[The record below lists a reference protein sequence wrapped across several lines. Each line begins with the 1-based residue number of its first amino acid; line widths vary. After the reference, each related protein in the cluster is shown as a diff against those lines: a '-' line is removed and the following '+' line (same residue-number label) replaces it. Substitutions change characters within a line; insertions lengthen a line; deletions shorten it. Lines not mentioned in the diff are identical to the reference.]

1 MALPALPTD
10 WGSYDAARKIAWFNA
25 NNVTVGDLREAGVS
39 EPEIQWIVLNGMTP
53 GGVSLPQD
61 WFTRTGQSKVD
72 WFIQNRITEQQL
84 LALGISAQEISD
96 IKSIYNY
103 VDIPA
108 KEAKELEQKSNQA
121 IAGTASSSTSNIAGK
136 IAILGDSLSS
146 ALGYDTTGAAQ
157 KNLTDILGNDITN
170 VSRGGMTTY
179 EALTGNKPDSL
190 SGLQEASAFAPF
202 GGTFETFLTSFKPET
217 VLLRYGA
224 ADAAL
229 LKNPETTI
237 ANIEKMIQLSKTAG
251 SNPVLVGIPPVAK
264 TGDARHG
271 GVYGNYFDFMPP
283 LVDAINS
290 GMQNLAEK
298 YGIKYI
304 DLSGIQIP
312 QGGLLDGLHP
322 NVETGEIIARAISD
336 QIKTIPT
343 TQTTTAPPTTTA
355 PLTTQPITTS
365 GVFKPYGM
373 ELKEGWIYE
382 PEFDK
387 PFQNPLTGQQLTVQ
401 EYEANIIHPN
411 ETKWEGKW
419 LSDSTIS
426 FLKGQINSGKS
437 LYNLNFQ
444 TPGNSDAWHTDDIA
458 KRLTALG
465 ITNLDQIGVDQT
477 KGIYNKATG
486 NPLNTSIVGGKG
498 GNIIGST
505 GAGAGYSNY
514 IIQTDAFGS
523 PIIVPEW
530 NQSNFLAKNPLLTQV
545 LAMGASLL
553 VPGIGQAIAPY
564 VSSVVGAAAAP
575 AVSNFLVRTAV
586 NTIFNGGDLSKA
598 FLGAATG
605 TALNMVTDVVA
616 NELANSGII
625 SGATAAE
632 KLATA
637 RLFAGPMTNAI
648 YAIAQGQDPLPT
660 LLGGAVNAAISTGIN
675 EVANAQKLDPTS
687 KALLQI
693 GVSQAINTA
702 RTGTFNPVSL
712 FNQLLN
718 LGFSQAQAG
727 KMAGGATP
735 DSAKSNTAIGAVAV
749 DKNGELYTIDDDGNR
764 LMLSGNSAG
773 RVYTPTEWNSIQTA
787 LSAGQAQYVNG
798 LINAMN
804 SGTIKPEDVTSDLKN
819 AGYSDAKVAEIFAAN
834 QQFVDR
840 AKKTQELV
848 SDYTAVGSDLSRES
862 ALERL
867 RSLGFDEA
875 DANTYISNIDK
886 QVTARNNYV
895 NVSRDYIN
903 GAATESQLQSAMD
916 AAGIKGD
923 LANQQL
929 LYYRAIK
936 AGDELTSSEAT
947 QAAVAGLRSWNVIDR
962 KGTQVSWDLNDDG
975 TPYVKAARDASG
987 KDITDLFYGS
997 SPQAVQKYAIEDQQR
1012 YVDRFQKQL
1021 TTTAEKYFAPGS
1033 KVTPDQAVAM
1043 LKQTDGMTDA
1053 MAKDLVGRWDQQ
1065 KEAVARNGISYNQ
1078 ETGKTTRILTPEE
1091 FERVMS
1097 KANVDMTGDKFNQRY
1112 QAYLYTNGELLR
1124 TGNAKDGFV
1133 LPGEV
1138 VEVFN
1143 KGKNITQLPT
1153 NTFIDEVGK
1162 AVSEGIKA
1170 GQSIGSP
1177 AQNFI
1182 NSLSANFLG
1191 LFPRAGAGIVSVVSG
1206 DAANDVAVALRGIA
1220 KIASDS
1226 SDALMPDLA
1235 SEANKWMG
1243 KISEAQGPGA
1253 KLGAA
1258 WQWASDS
1265 PTSFGSLAWTAG
1277 KELSEDMISFA
1288 LMGKALK
1295 TIGTAPGVALGSA
1308 LTDFA
1313 LNYGGVTEENISQ
1326 LINQGLSSE
1335 QAASLAG
1342 QGAMPAAI
1350 AETIVGGI
1358 AALVPS
1364 AKTAIKDLISLPY
1377 KATVDGVEEAA
1388 SYVFNQKGLGQSID
1402 LNDFWTSGVIAA
1414 TVGGAGHGGA
1424 SLSVFLS
1431 PQGQGQVIKD
1441 ASDLGLSISQ
1451 DPFLIPETAR
1461 ATITSVIGNT
1471 AVMKGPSGQTYVA
1484 DLGNQNITAGQ
1495 QVNIYSLDTTPVQIT
1510 PSEMKDYLSLVNQA
1524 YQGQLGRNPTADE
1537 VGFAI
1542 KDLSGVGQLQEK
1554 LNATQ
1559 EGQRFDQ
1566 LVETFKTTI
1575 GRNPTADEIKA
1586 NITRLGNNEITLN
1599 QLKQELAK
1607 TNEGVLYE
1615 QKQIFNAQTDAQ
1627 IAANAKSLLD
1637 QGKTTYADFKTF
1649 MNSMGLASDRQLNVL
1664 DTITPR
1670 ANVAGTVTSII
1681 GDNAVVTG
1689 TDGQMY
1695 TMLRVAPNNYLMQ
1708 VGDQVKLGVSTVK
1721 PTATPTVEV
1730 TTKIADVIAASVS
1743 KSTSISLSQSVSEAA
1758 VSTSISKSQS
1768 LSVSY
1773 SQSQSLSASTSV
1785 SVSESQ
1791 SKSISLSQ
1799 SVSTVELEKSISLS
1813 KSVSTSVSTS
1823 ASLST
1828 STSLSQS
1835 VSASTSTS
1843 QSVSASISKSVSI
1856 SEAVSLSASVSE
1868 QMEKDRLK
1876 GLSISAS
1883 LSESISKAVSVS
1895 ESISKAVSISES
1907 TSASIS
1913 TSQSISKATSISQ
1926 SLSASTSQSES
1937 VSKATSIS
1945 ASVSAS
1951 TSASLSASTSQ
1962 SISLSQEVSKQVSI
1976 SQSTSQSIALSQS
1989 LSQSQA
1995 VSVSASVSE
2004 SVSKSVSTSLS
2015 LSQST
2020 SAALSSSASQS
2031 LSLSQKMSEDIVR
2044 GLSISASLS
2053 ASQSVS
2059 QSVSRLVSASISTS
2073 QSAST
2078 SLSLSESIS
2087 KATQLSISNS
2097 LSASASVSQSQS
2109 LSASQ
2114 SVSKALS
2121 QSVSQSL
2128 SLSESVAQSISQSL
2142 SLSALQSQSL
2152 SVSEQI
2158 ERDRAVGISISN
2170 SLSQSV
2176 SLEASKSQS
2185 ISISTSTQQ
2194 SISNSVSLSESVS
2207 ISTYLSQEVSRQTS
2221 LSQSLSTANSLS
2233 LSLSQSQ
2240 SLSQSLSQT
2249 QTVSITP
2256 SITQTVSVT
2265 ETIAPTATVAP
2276 SVTES
2281 ITQTVT
2287 QSVTESIT
2295 EVVTQSLTETLTPSI
2310 TATITQLPTLAP
2322 TITASATITPSI
2334 SVTETFTQTPSL
2346 TMVITTTSLPPVTT
2360 TITIPPVTTT
2370 EPVTTEQVTTITI
2383 PPVTP
2388 PPTSGT
2394 IPPVTTPTISIP
2406 EQTTTAPV
2414 TTLPVTTA
2422 PVTSATTTSKP
2433 PTTTAK
2439 PGGLPFPIFGIPA
2452 ATGQQKTYVDYAQ
2465 PNVPAP
2471 EFGPFDLFK
2480 APSYLRPLQDT
2491 GNFGLAALLGA
2502 ANAKQSGDG
2511 NNQSQQNAEGQGQA
2525 PKG

>member
-1 MALPALPTD
+1 MALPALPSD
-10 WGSYDAARKIAWFNA
+10 WGSYDAARKIKWFND
-25 NNVTVGDLREAGVS
+25 NVVTIDDLVAAGV
-39 EPEIQWIVLNGMTP
+39 PRP
-53 GGVSLPQD
+53 D
-61 WFTRTGQSKVD
+61 VD
-72 WFIQNRITEQQL
+72 WLIQN
-84 LALGISAQEISD
+84 
-96 IKSIYNY
+96 
-103 VDIPA
+103 
-108 KEAKELEQKSNQA
+108 
-121 IAGTASSSTSNIAGK
+121 
-136 IAILGDSLSS
+136 
-146 ALGYDTTGAAQ
+146 
-157 KNLTDILGNDITN
+157 
-170 VSRGGMTTY
+170 
-179 EALTGNKPDSL
+179 
-190 SGLQEASAFAPF
+190 GLQPLYQFFSIKWNPNAS
-202 GGTFETFLTSFKPET
+202 
-217 VLLRYGA
+217 
-224 ADAAL
+224 
-229 LKNPETTI
+229 
-237 ANIEKMIQLSKTAG
+237 
-251 SNPVLVGIPPVAK
+251 
-264 TGDARHG
+264 
-271 GVYGNYFDFMPP
+271 
-283 LVDAINS
+283 
-290 GMQNLAEK
+290 LAEK
-298 YGIKYI
+298 QGYIKTVLGQGITTDAIKTRLGEVDPVNATQEVYDLLGIPKTTGPTQQEI
-304 DLSGIQIP
+304 DAAWYYDSESKLWDNY
-312 QGGLLDGLHP
+312 L
-322 NVETGEIIARAISD
+322 TGETSSTKPAAL
-336 QIKTIPT
+336 TT

-355 PLTTQPITTS
+355 VTTTPPPTTTA
-365 GVFKPYGM
+365 GVFKPLGLD
-373 ELKEGWIYE
+373 LKAGWIYE

-387 PFQNPLTGQQLTVQ
+387 PFQNPQTGQQLTAQ
-401 EYEANIIHPN
+401 EYEANIIHPG

-419 LSDSTIS
+419 LSNDTIN

-514 IIQTDAFGS
+514 TIQTDAFGS

-702 RTGTFNPVSL
+702 RTGKFNPVSL

-727 KMAGGATP
+727 KMAGGAAP
-735 DSAKSNTAIGAVAV
+735 DSAKTNTAIGAVAV

-804 SGTIKPEDVTSDLKN
+804 SGTMKPEDVTSALKN
-819 AGYSDAKVAEIFAAN
+819 SGYSDAKVAEIFAAN

-848 SDYTAVGSDLSRES
+848 SDYTAVGSDLSREG
-862 ALERL
+862 ALSRL
-867 RSLGFDEA
+867 RTLGFDEA

-903 GAATESQLQSAMD
+903 GSATESQLQSAMD
-916 AAGIKGD
+916 AAGLTGD
-923 LANQQL
+923 KADSTL
-929 LYYRAIK
+929 LTLRAIRE
-936 AGDELTSSEAT
+936 GGNLTSSELT
-947 QAAVAGLRSWNVIDR
+947 NAAVANLNQWFNIGNGRQVVFKTNTQDGGL
-962 KGTQVSWDLNDDG
+962 
-975 TPYVKAARDASG
+975 YVASARDSSG
-987 KDITDLFYGS
+987 KDITNDFYGL
-997 SPQAVQKYAIEDQQR
+997 SPQGLKNFIDAQQVIQKTAPTIKAGEATVPQELAAQGANLGLGGQTGLIKNNFATVQKSYFDNLLRAYSAMSPEDRAKIASAQAATTDMKILKDIDSQYKSIDQQR
-1012 YVDRFQKQL
+1012 QTALNNGQKAIADFLLGADTRVENKASHYYL
-1021 TTTAEKYFAPGS
+1021 TKGVQPSTAMGLALEDIQAGNLYNRINLSEAKDSTFPFATQQFINQFRGSPAGDALANVLANAYAVAGSAAANTLNGALGINLHIAEAMGMDTFANDFRKLATGIKTAGDDAIAIANASTDAHKNLIGGLSNAVSAIPWLVTGLAPGL
-1033 KVTPDQAVAM
+1033 VA
-1043 LKQTDGMTDA
+1043 GA
-1053 MAKDLVGRWDQQ
+1053 MATTYGNEYIQGR
-1065 KEAVARNGISYNQ
+1065 
-1078 ETGKTTRILTPEE
+1078 L
-1091 FERVMS
+1091 
-1097 KANVDMTGDKFNQRY
+1097 
-1112 QAYLYTNGELLR
+1112 
-1124 TGNAKDGFV
+1124 
-1133 LPGEV
+1133 
-1138 VEVFN
+1138 
-1143 KGKNITQLPT
+1143 
-1153 NTFIDEVGK
+1153 
-1162 AVSEGIKA
+1162 A
-1170 GQSIGSP
+1170 GQSIEDAGK
-1177 AQNFI
+1177 
-1182 NSLSANFLG
+1182 
-1191 LFPRAGAGIVSVVSG
+1191 RATLM
-1206 DAANDVAVALRGIA
+1206 AVAEGIGERIGA
-1220 KIASDS
+1220 DELVGMLKPLWRNTPTDQ
-1226 SDALMPDLA
+1226 L
-1235 SEANKWMG
+1235 G
-1243 KISEAQGPGA
+1243 K
-1253 KLGAA
+1253 
-1258 WQWASDS
+1258 
-1265 PTSFGSLAWTAG
+1265 
-1277 KELSEDMISFA
+1277 
-1288 LMGKALK
+1288 
-1295 TIGTAPGVALGSA
+1295 
-1308 LTDFA
+1308 
-1313 LNYGGVTEENISQ
+1313 
-1326 LINQGLSSE
+1326 
-1335 QAASLAG
+1335 
-1342 QGAMPAAI
+1342 
-1350 AETIVGGI
+1350 
-1358 AALVPS
+1358 
-1364 AKTAIKDLISLPY
+1364 
-1377 KATVDGVEEAA
+1377 
-1388 SYVFNQKGLGQSID
+1388 
-1402 LNDFWTSGVIAA
+1402 
-1414 TVGGAGHGGA
+1414 
-1424 SLSVFLS
+1424 
-1431 PQGQGQVIKD
+1431 
-1441 ASDLGLSISQ
+1441 
-1451 DPFLIPETAR
+1451 
-1461 ATITSVIGNT
+1461 VIG
-1471 AVMKGPSGQTYVA
+1471 
-1484 DLGNQNITAGQ
+1484 
-1495 QVNIYSLDTTPVQIT
+1495 
-1510 PSEMKDYLSLVNQA
+1510 ESLVNQIGK
-1524 YQGQLGRNPTADE
+1524 YGTKEQLGEMLSYSLQAGVDKIPQIGMAQNMTGMDFLKGALDTLQQTFVAAGANTGLA
-1537 VGFAI
+1537 VGLRGNMTPDNSGSI
-1542 KDLSGVGQLQEK
+1542 KVISPDGSQG
-1554 LNATQ
+1554 
-1559 EGQRFDQ
+1559 
-1566 LVETFKTTI
+1566 LVE
-1575 GRNPTADEIKA
+1575 
-1586 NITRLGNNEITLN
+1586 LGNGSVIRVDLPSNLGLKIGEQVNVNALQNDVVYVPDNVNEKFANLQQQVNNAYLNELNRAPTFEELDFNVKRLANGVTLDSVITELN
-1599 QLKQELAK
+1599 NTPQGKLLDDQRAF
-1607 TNEGVLYE
+1607 TS
-1615 QKQIFNAQTDAQ
+1615 QTDAQ

-1649 MNSMGLASDRQLNVL
+1649 MTSMGLASDRQLNVL

-1670 ANVAGTVTSII
+1670 AKVDGAVTSII

-1743 KSTSISLSQSVSEAA
+1743 KATSISLSQSVSEAA

-1843 QSVSASISKSVSI
+1843 QSVSASISKAVSI
-1856 SEAVSLSASVSE
+1856 SEALSLSASVSE

-1926 SLSASTSQSES
+1926 SLSTSTSQSES

-1951 TSASLSASTSQ
+1951 TSASLSASASQ

-2004 SVSKSVSTSLS
+2004 SVSKSASTSLS

-2020 SAALSSSASQS
+2020 SAALSTSVSQS

-2053 ASQSVS
+2053 ASESVS

-2121 QSVSQSL
+2121 QSVSQSV
-2128 SLSESVAQSISQSL
+2128 SLSESVAQSVSQSL
-2142 SLSALQSQSL
+2142 SVSAFQSQSL

-2194 SISNSVSLSESVS
+2194 SISNAVSLSESVS

-2240 SLSQSLSQT
+2240 SLSQSLSQA

-2295 EVVTQSLTETLTPSI
+2295 EVITQSLTEALTPSL

-2322 TITASATITPSI
+2322 TITTSATIAPSI

-2439 PGGLPFPIFGIPA
+2439 PGGLPFPVFGIPA

>member
-1 MALPALPTD
+1 MPAVPFLLAGAAFSGAAATIGTAIAASITTAAVSTAAATAIGVGTLSAVATAVQG
-10 WGSYDAARKIAWFNA
+10 GS
-25 NNVTVGDLREAGVS
+25 VS
-39 EPEIQWIVLNGMTP
+39 DVLKSAVL
-53 GGVSLPQD
+53 GGVS
-61 WFTRTGQSKVD
+61 S
-72 WFIQNRITEQQL
+72 
-84 LALGISAQEISD
+84 
-96 IKSIYNY
+96 Y
-103 VDIPA
+103 V
-108 KEAKELEQKSNQA
+108 
-121 IAGTASSSTSNIAGK
+121 
-136 IAILGDSLSS
+136 
-146 ALGYDTTGAAQ
+146 
-157 KNLTDILGNDITN
+157 
-170 VSRGGMTTY
+170 
-179 EALTGNKPDSL
+179 
-190 SGLQEASAFAPF
+190 
-202 GGTFETFLTSFKPET
+202 GGTI
-217 VLLRYGA
+217 A
-224 ADAAL
+224 ADIGTSVAQDAFFSA
-229 LKNPETTI
+229 I
-237 ANIEKMIQLSKTAG
+237 DAGFAG
-251 SNPVLVGIPPVAK
+251 SA
-264 TGDARHG
+264 
-271 GVYGNYFDFMPP
+271 
-283 LVDAINS
+283 
-290 GMQNLAEK
+290 
-298 YGIKYI
+298 
-304 DLSGIQIP
+304 
-312 QGGLLDGLHP
+312 
-322 NVETGEIIARAISD
+322 
-336 QIKTIPT
+336 
-343 TQTTTAPPTTTA
+343 
-355 PLTTQPITTS
+355 
-365 GVFKPYGM
+365 
-373 ELKEGWIYE
+373 
-382 PEFDK
+382 
-387 PFQNPLTGQQLTVQ
+387 
-401 EYEANIIHPN
+401 
-411 ETKWEGKW
+411 
-419 LSDSTIS
+419 
-426 FLKGQINSGKS
+426 
-437 LYNLNFQ
+437 
-444 TPGNSDAWHTDDIA
+444 
-458 KRLTALG
+458 
-465 ITNLDQIGVDQT
+465 
-477 KGIYNKATG
+477 
-486 NPLNTSIVGGKG
+486 
-498 GNIIGST
+498 
-505 GAGAGYSNY
+505 
-514 IIQTDAFGS
+514 
-523 PIIVPEW
+523 
-530 NQSNFLAKNPLLTQV
+530 
-545 LAMGASLL
+545 AM
-553 VPGIGQAIAPY
+553 
-564 VSSVVGAAAAP
+564 
-575 AVSNFLVRTAV
+575 AVSNFAGSAITGAITSSFNALISERDPIEAFIKGGLSAGVSSAVSSAV
-586 NTIFNGGDLSKA
+586 NEVIKDVPGLKEIRGTAAGSAVERALKTSIANSILTNKDFDQSFIESLASSGTGYLLNAAQSTLIDFGKDLIKDSELVKRSEEQVDGLINREKDLVTTINNYIPEVQGIENRIKENESRQNYWAEQANSFMPTLDDLASRANNLNAIVAAAQDPTHGMDVPYYRKAPFMWFQNRIGNVIGDYKFDYIPTNVDMWGDGYSWSEVQNLPGAINTRTGKTFTELNALVNDINSSAEYINNTYPPVKSQFDNAVNNLNNTKAEHSNLTGNYNNAKNTLDEYKTQLGDIREQYSAALEQFNQNYKAYETTLQNFVSAEAQNVQKIENLINDVPQVISSYEADYGRTPTEQELASLITGGNGDIAKGYVSFDANNVSEKEAEA
-598 FLGAATG
+598 FLGELGYNPTKEEVKQFTG
-605 TALNMVTDVVA
+605 QIAESDVKANIASYVEPKVQKISDVFDYLNQ
-616 NELANSGII
+616 G
-625 SGATAAE
+625 
-632 KLATA
+632 KLS
-637 RLFAGPMTNAI
+637 P
-648 YAIAQGQDPLPT
+648 
-660 LLGGAVNAAISTGIN
+660 
-675 EVANAQKLDPTS
+675 E
-687 KALLQI
+687 
-693 GVSQAINTA
+693 
-702 RTGTFNPVSL
+702 
-712 FNQLLN
+712 
-718 LGFSQAQAG
+718 QAQ
-727 KMAGGATP
+727 
-735 DSAKSNTAIGAVAV
+735 D
-749 DKNGELYTIDDDGNR
+749 ELLRFGFK
-764 LMLSGNSAG
+764 
-773 RVYTPTEWNSIQTA
+773 TEQMPA
-787 LSAGQAQYVNG
+787 
-798 LINAMN
+798 
-804 SGTIKPEDVTSDLKN
+804 
-819 AGYSDAKVAEIFAAN
+819 IFAAN
-834 QQFVDR
+834 ADAVDR
-840 AKKTQELV
+840 SRKAQDIV
-848 SDYTAVGSDLSRES
+848 NDYADIGSDLSRE
-862 ALERL
+862 AAVQRL
-867 RSLGFDEA
+867 VQEA
-875 DANTYISNIDK
+875 GVTEAAANNYLSRVDT
-886 QVTARNNYV
+886 QVTARNEYQNAVSNYLKGV
-895 NVSRDYIN
+895 GDENAVR
-903 GAATESQLQSAMD
+903 QAMD
-916 AAGIKGD
+916 AAGLTGD
-923 LANQQL
+923 KAESQL
-929 LYYRAIK
+929 MQLRAIRE
-936 AGDELTSSEAT
+936 GSELTSSEAT
-947 QAAVAGLRSWNVIDR
+947 NAAVASLDQWQTIDR
-962 KGTQVSWDLNDDG
+962 SGNQIRWARNPEDG
-975 TPYVKAARDASG
+975 TLYVDKARNAQGA
-987 KDITDLFYGS
+987 DITDRFLGAT
-997 SPQAVQKYAIEDQQR
+997 PQSIDKYRVEQQQQ
-1012 YVDRFQKQL
+1012 YIDRMQKQL
-1021 TTTAEKYFAPGS
+1021 TSSAEKYFAPGS
-1033 KVTPDQAVAM
+1033 KVTADQAIAS
-1043 LKQTDGMTDA
+1043 LKQNDGLTDA
-1053 MAKDLVGRWDQQ
+1053 MARDVVRQWDQQ
-1065 KEAVARNGISYNQ
+1065 KEAIAKNSISIDPN
-1078 ETGKTTRILTPEE
+1078 TNKTSRILTPEE
-1091 FERVMS
+1091 FESVLS
-1097 KANVDMTGDKFNQRY
+1097 KANVDISGDKFNQRY
-1112 QAYLYTNGELLR
+1112 QAYLYVNGELLR
-1124 TGNAKDGFV
+1124 TGNANDGFV

-1138 VEVFN
+1138 LEVVN
-1143 KGKNITQLPT
+1143 KGKNITPLPT
-1153 NTFIDEVGK
+1153 NTFIDQIGK
-1162 AVSEGIKA
+1162 TVLEGIKA
-1170 GQSIGSP
+1170 GQEVGSP

-1182 NSLSANFLG
+1182 NSLNANFLS
-1191 LFPRAGAGIVSVVSG
+1191 LFPRAGAGIVSVASG

-1226 SDALMPDLA
+1226 SDALMPELA
-1235 SEANKWMG
+1235 TESQKWM
-1243 KISEAQGPGA
+1243 AQIAESKGPGA

-1342 QGAMPAAI
+1342 QGAMPAAL

-1364 AKTAIKDLISLPY
+1364 AKTAIADLISLPY

-1451 DPFLIPETAR
+1451 DPFLIPEAAR

-1471 AVMKGPSGQTYVA
+1471 AVMRDPSGQTYVA

-1637 QGKTTYADFKTF
+1637 QGKTTYEDFKTF
-1649 MNSMGLASDRQLNVL
+1649 MDSMGLASDRQLNVL

-1695 TMLRVAPNNYLMQ
+1695 TMLRVGPNNYLMQ
-1708 VGDQVKLGVSTVK
+1708 VGDQVNLGVSTVK
-1721 PTATPTVEV
+1721 PTATPTVDV

-1843 QSVSASISKSVSI
+1843 QSVSASISKAVSI
-1856 SEAVSLSASVSE
+1856 SEALSLSASVSE

-1883 LSESISKAVSVS
+1883 LSESISKAVSIS

-1926 SLSASTSQSES
+1926 SLSTSTSQSES

-2004 SVSKSVSTSLS
+2004 SVSKSASTSLS

-2020 SAALSSSASQS
+2020 SAALSTSVSQS

-2053 ASQSVS
+2053 ASESVS
-2059 QSVSRLVSASISTS
+2059 QSVSRLVSASISAS

-2265 ETIAPTATVAP
+2265 ETISPTATVAP

-2287 QSVTESIT
+2287 QSVTELIT
-2295 EVVTQSLTETLTPSI
+2295 EAVTQSLTETLTPSI

-2322 TITASATITPSI
+2322 TITASATIAPSI

-2388 PPTSGT
+2388 PSTSGT

-2422 PVTSATTTSKP
+2422 PVTSATTTSKL
-2433 PTTTAK
+2433 PTTTAR
-2439 PGGLPFPIFGIPA
+2439 PNTGLFPLFGIPA

-2471 EFGPFDLFK
+2471 EFGPYDLFK

-2502 ANAKQSGDG
+2502 ASESQQRNGD
-2511 NNQSQQNAEGQGQA
+2511 NQSQQNAQGQGQA
-2525 PKG
+2525 PTG